1 MMCNES
7 VGEEMRRER
16 GRLKMTWSKTIV
28 KL

>member
-1 MMCNES
+1 MMCNEL